1 MLKYYVSKIADNIA
15 KGRFDNP
22 YYLLFLLDMTCEYFY
37 EYHRDC
43 YDILYPALRA
53 LEKSLG
59 LDLDLDLEKKE
70 RGE

>member
-1 MLKYYVSKIADNIA
+1 MLKDYVSKIAY
-15 KGRFDNP
+15 
-22 YYLLFLLDMTCEYFY
+22 YYLLFILDMTCKYFY

-59 LDLDLDLEKKE
+59 LDLDSEEDKG
-70 RGE
+70 GE